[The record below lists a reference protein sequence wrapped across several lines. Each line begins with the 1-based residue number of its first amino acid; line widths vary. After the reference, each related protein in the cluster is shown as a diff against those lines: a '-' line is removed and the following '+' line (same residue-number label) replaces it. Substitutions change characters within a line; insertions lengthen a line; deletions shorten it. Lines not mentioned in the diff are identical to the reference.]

1 MGQSLKSHDMQE
13 LFRDV
18 LNLTGIRGVILM
30 SFDGKLIFK
39 HSKNSDGDIYDKWSW
54 KRFVAILEGIKETD
68 LIYEKCRMYIRRS
81 DLGYLLVIMEH
92 QAPIGMLRLN
102 CDIILPSLKPMNSS
116 KGLKR
121 FFKKVK

>member
-1 MGQSLKSHDMQE
+1 MSQSLKSYDMQE

-18 LNLTGIRGVILM
+18 LNLTGIRGVILV

-54 KRFVAILEGIKETD
+54 KRFVGILEGIKETD

-92 QAPIGMLRLN
+92 QAPIAMLRLN
-102 CDIILPSLKPMNSS
+102 CDIIMPSLKPMNPS